1 MPEKDH
7 TMPFKL
13 DDEGRIVTAE
23 VNGTHLPVYVYPDG
37 KEAGFDAEHTLS
49 KIAAL
54 NAEAKGHRERA
65 EAAEAKLKSFD
76 GIEDAQAARRALD
89 TMRNLDDKKLVDAGE
104 VERVK
109 SEAIKAVE
117 SKYKPLQRERDE
129 LAAQINSLLIGGGFA
144 RSALLN
150 DPAHPLRLAIPPD
163 VAEAFFGRFF
173 SVEGG
178 RVVAVDQ
185 HGNPIY
191 SRSRPGDRAGFD
203 EALAELV
210 NAYPQ
215 RDRILA
221 ASGSSG
227 AGAST
232 SARMGVVSSSIKNP
246 WARDSMN
253 LTEQGRILRENP
265 AQAAALQA
273 AAG

>member
-1 MPEKDH
+1 
-7 TMPFKL
+7 MPFKL
-13 DDEGRIVTAE
+13 DEEGRIVTQE
-23 VNGTHLPVYVYPDG
+23 VNGARLPVFVHPDG
-37 KEAGFDAEHTLS
+37 KEAPFDAEHAIA
-49 KIAAL
+49 KIGQL
-54 NAEAKGHRERA
+54 NGEAKGHRERA

-109 SEAIKAVE
+109 AEAIKAVE
-117 SKYKPLQRERDE
+117 AKYRPLQKAHDE

-144 RSALLN
+144 RSKLLT
-150 DPAHPLRLAIPPD
+150 DPNNPKRLAIPPD
-163 VAEAFFGRFF
+163 MAEAFFGRFF
-173 SVEGG
+173 AVKDG
-178 RVVAVDQ
+178 RVVANDA

-191 SRSRPGDRAGFD
+191 SRARPGEFADFD
-203 EALAELV
+203 EALEALV
-210 NAYPQ
+210 DAYPQ

-227 AGAST
+227 AGVGVNT
-232 SARMGVVSSSIKNP
+232 SARMGVVSSIKNP
-246 WARDSMN
+246 WSRDSMN